1 MISLLYQIELWI
13 CLAAS
18 ALPLVLAAMNRKPS
32 LVSIGAL
39 AVVEVVLLVQLV
51 ASIVIVIGGA
61 SAKGDTVE
69 FFGYLITALLVPLAT
84 GFWALLERTRW
95 STLILGIGGL
105 TVAVMLVRMSQIWF
119 GTYFLAA

>member
-1 MISLLYQIELWI
+1 MISLLYQIELWL
-13 CLAAS
+13 CLGAS
-18 ALPLVLAAMNRKPS
+18 AVPLLLAAMNRKPS
-32 LVSIGAL
+32 LVSVGSLAL
-39 AVVEVVLLVQLV
+39 VELLLLIQLV
-51 ASIVIVIGGA
+51 ASIALVVGGA
-61 SAKGDTVE
+61 RAKGDTVE

-119 GTYFLAA
+119 GNYFLAA

>member
-1 MISLLYQIELWI
+1 MTVLLYQIELWV

-18 ALPLVLAAMNRKPS
+18 LVPLVLAAMKRLPS

-39 AVVEVVLLVQLV
+39 AVVELMLLVQLV
-51 ASIVIVIGGA
+51 ASVVLVIGGER
-61 SAKGDTVE
+61 AKGDTVE

-95 STLILGIGGL
+95 STFILGIGGL
-105 TVAVMLVRMSQIWF
+105 TVAIMLVRMYQIWF
-119 GTYFLAA
+119 GAYF

>member
-39 AVVEVVLLVQLV
+39 AVVEVVLLVQLA

>member
-1 MISLLYQIELWI
+1 MTVLLYQIELWV

-18 ALPLVLAAMNRKPS
+18 LVPLVLAAMKRLPS

-39 AVVEVVLLVQLV
+39 AVVELMLLVQLV
-51 ASIVIVIGGA
+51 ASIVLVIGGA
-61 SAKGDTVE
+61 RAKGDTVE

-105 TVAVMLVRMSQIWF
+105 TVAVMLVRMYQIWF
-119 GTYFLAA
+119 GSYF

>member
-1 MISLLYQIELWI
+1 MTVLLYQFELWV

-18 ALPLVLAAMNRKPS
+18 LVPLVLAAMKRLPS

-39 AVVEVVLLVQLV
+39 AVVELMLIVQLV
-51 ASIVIVIGGA
+51 AAIVLVIGGA
-61 SAKGDTVE
+61 RAKGDTVE

-105 TVAVMLVRMSQIWF
+105 TVAVMLVRMYQIWF
-119 GTYFLAA
+119 GSYF

>member
-61 SAKGDTVE
+61 RAKGDTVE

>member
-1 MISLLYQIELWI
+1 MTVLLYQFELWV

-18 ALPLVLAAMNRKPS
+18 LVPLVLAAMKRLPS

-39 AVVEVVLLVQLV
+39 AVVELMLLVQLV
-51 ASIVIVIGGA
+51 ASIVLVIGGA
-61 SAKGDTVE
+61 RAKGDTVE

-95 STLILGIGGL
+95 STFILGIGGL
-105 TVAVMLVRMSQIWF
+105 TVAIMLVRMYQIWF
-119 GTYFLAA
+119 GTYF

>member
-1 MISLLYQIELWI
+1 MTVLLYQIELWV

-18 ALPLVLAAMNRKPS
+18 LVPLVLAAMKRVPS
-32 LVSIGAL
+32 LVSVGAL
-39 AVVEVVLLVQLV
+39 AVVELMFLVQLV
-51 ASIVIVIGGA
+51 ASIVLVIGGA
-61 SAKGDTVE
+61 RAKGDTVE

-105 TVAVMLVRMSQIWF
+105 TVAVMLVRMYQIWF
-119 GTYFLAA
+119 GSYF

>member
-1 MISLLYQIELWI
+1 MTVLLYQIELWV

-18 ALPLVLAAMNRKPS
+18 LVPLVLAAMKRLPS

-39 AVVEVVLLVQLV
+39 AVVELLLLVQLV
-51 ASIVIVIGGA
+51 ASIVLVIGGA
-61 SAKGDTVE
+61 RAKGDTVE

-95 STLILGIGGL
+95 STFILGIGGL
-105 TVAVMLVRMSQIWF
+105 TVAIMLVRMYQIWF
-119 GTYFLAA
+119 GTYF

>member
-1 MISLLYQIELWI
+1 MTVLLYQIELWV

-18 ALPLVLAAMNRKPS
+18 LVPLVLAAMKRLPS

-39 AVVEVVLLVQLV
+39 AVVELLLLVQLV
-51 ASIVIVIGGA
+51 ASIVLVIGGA
-61 SAKGDTVE
+61 RAKGDTVE

-95 STLILGIGGL
+95 STFILGIGGL
-105 TVAVMLVRMSQIWF
+105 TVSIMLVRMYQIWF
-119 GTYFLAA
+119 GTYF

>member
-18 ALPLVLAAMNRKPS
+18 ALPLVLAAMNRRPS

-39 AVVEVVLLVQLV
+39 AVVEVVLLVQLA

>member
-18 ALPLVLAAMNRKPS
+18 ALPLVLAAMNRRPS

-39 AVVEVVLLVQLV
+39 ALVEVVLLVQLA
-51 ASIVIVIGGA
+51 ASIVMVIGGA
-61 SAKGDTVE
+61 RAKGDTVE

>member
-1 MISLLYQIELWI
+1 MTVLLYQFELWV

-18 ALPLVLAAMNRKPS
+18 LVPLVLAAMKRLPS

-39 AVVEVVLLVQLV
+39 AVVELMLIVQLV
-51 ASIVIVIGGA
+51 AAIVLVIGGA
-61 SAKGDTVE
+61 RAKGDTVE

-95 STLILGIGGL
+95 STFILGIGGL
-105 TVAVMLVRMSQIWF
+105 TVAIMLVRMYQIWF
-119 GTYFLAA
+119 GSYF

>member
-1 MISLLYQIELWI
+1 MTVLLYQIELWV

-18 ALPLVLAAMNRKPS
+18 LVPLVLAAMKRLPS
-32 LVSIGAL
+32 LVSVGAL
-39 AVVEVVLLVQLV
+39 AVVELMLLVQLV
-51 ASIVIVIGGA
+51 ASIVLVIGGA
-61 SAKGDTVE
+61 RAKGDTVE

-105 TVAVMLVRMSQIWF
+105 TVAVMLVRMYQIWF
-119 GTYFLAA
+119 GSYF